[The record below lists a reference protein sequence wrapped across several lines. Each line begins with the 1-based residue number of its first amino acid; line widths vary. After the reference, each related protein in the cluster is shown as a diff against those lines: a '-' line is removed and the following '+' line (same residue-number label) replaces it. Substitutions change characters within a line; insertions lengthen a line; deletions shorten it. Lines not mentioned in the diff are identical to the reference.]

1 MVRPMGEKNR
11 PTQGEDFFMDLGI
24 SGKIA
29 FVSGGSQGVG
39 AGVAKLLATEG
50 CKVAVVARDQGRIDN
65 IVDQIHQQGGVA
77 IGVSADLATREGVNL
92 AVAAVRETWG
102 PPEIV
107 IAQTNDLSYGKFFDS
122 TDEDFIRVFQTFT
135 IAYAMLARAVLPDMV
150 KAGWGRIV
158 HIGSGVAKEP
168 DRDPDR
174 ILHNTIRSSTTS
186 LVKSLADEFA
196 EHGITMN
203 TLAPGYVMTDTMRGY
218 IERNY
223 NVAEGGVA
231 EWVRNNTGIPAKRHG
246 TVEEAAGVI
255 GFLCSQQAGYI
266 TGEWINMDG
275 GLQRCAV

>member
-1 MVRPMGEKNR
+1 
-11 PTQGEDFFMDLGI
+11 MDLGI
-24 SGKIA
+24 DGKIA
-29 FVSGGSQGVG
+29 FVAGGSQGIG
-39 AGVAKLLATEG
+39 AGVAKVLAAEG
-50 CKVAVVARDQGRIDN
+50 CKVAVVARDQGR
-65 IVDQIHQQGGVA
+65 VDRMVEQLRQGGA
-77 IGVSADLATREGVNL
+77 AAMGVSADLATQDGVDL
-92 AVAAVRETWG
+92 AVAAVRDTWG

-107 IAQTNDLSYGKFFDS
+107 IAQTNDLSYGKFFDA
-122 TDEDFIRVFQTFT
+122 TNDDFMRVFETFT
-135 IAYAMLARAVLPDMV
+135 VAFAMLARAVLPDMV
-150 KAGWGRIV
+150 KARWGRIV

-168 DRDPDR
+168 DRDPER

-196 EHGITMN
+196 EYGITMN

-223 NVAEGGVA
+223 GVAEGGVA

-246 TVEEAAGVI
+246 TVEETAGVI

-275 GLQRCAV
+275 GLQRVAV

>member
-1 MVRPMGEKNR
+1 
-11 PTQGEDFFMDLGI
+11 MDLGI
-24 SGKIA
+24 SGKVA

-39 AGVAKLLATEG
+39 AGAARTLAAEG
-50 CKVAVVARDQGRIDN
+50 CRIAVVARDHGRIDR
-65 IVDQIHQQGGVA
+65 IVGEIRANGGTA
-77 IGVSADLATREGVNL
+77 IGVSADLATQAGVDS
-92 AVAAVRETWG
+92 AVAEVRAALG

-107 IAQTNDLSYGKFFDS
+107 IAQTNDLSYGKFFE
-122 TDEDFIRVFQTFT
+122 TTNEDFIHVFQTFT

-150 KAGWGRIV
+150 KAKWGRIV

-223 NVAEGGVA
+223 GVTEGGVA

-255 GFLCSQQAGYI
+255 AFLCSQQAGYI
-266 TGEWINMDG
+266 TGEWVNMDG

>member
-1 MVRPMGEKNR
+1 
-11 PTQGEDFFMDLGI
+11 MDLGI

-29 FVSGGSQGVG
+29 FVSGGSQGIG
-39 AGVAKLLATEG
+39 AGVAKVLAAEG
-50 CKVAVVARDQGRIDN
+50 CRVAVVARDQGRIDR
-65 IVDQIHQQGGVA
+65 VVA
-77 IGVSADLATREGVNL
+77 QLRQDGATAMGVSADLATQAGVDS
-92 AVAAVRETWG
+92 AVAAVRAAWG

-107 IAQTNDLSYGKFFDS
+107 LAQTNDLSYGRFFEA
-122 TDEDFIRVFQTFT
+122 TNEDFIRVFQTFT
-135 IAYAMLARAVLPDMV
+135 IAYAMLARAVLPAMV
-150 KAGWGRIV
+150 KARWGRIV

-196 EHGITMN
+196 EYGITMN
-203 TLAPGYVMTDTMRGY
+203 TLAPGYIMTDTMRGY

-223 NVAEGGVA
+223 GVDEGGVA
-231 EWVRNNTGIPAKRHG
+231 DWVRNNTGIPAKRHG
-246 TVEEAAGVI
+246 TVEEAAGVV

-275 GLQRCAV
+275 GLQRVAV